1 MHRTIAIG
9 TAAGLLVALAGIL
22 PASAGENHG
31 DDGHHSDGGT
41 AELTVFHG
49 VPGLTVD
56 VYVDGALTLD
66 DFEPGTFSDTLTL
79 DAGTY
84 SVAVT
89 AADAT
94 DDSHPVIGPI
104 DLTLEEGDNYT
115 VAAHLTEAG
124 DPTATLF
131 TNNLDKAGKG
141 NGRLTVRH
149 IAAAPSVDVLANG
162 AAAVSDLT
170 NPDEEELTL
179 PVGTISAVVAA
190 TGTTDPLIG
199 PTDVEIAKRTNTI
212 VYAWG
217 SLDADNL
224 AFAVQTVG
232 LTGGGHHH
240 HKDHHDDHHND
251 HHK

>member
-9 TAAGLLVALAGIL
+9 TAAGVLVALAGIL
-22 PASAGENHG
+22 PASAGEDRG
-31 DDGHHSDGGT
+31 GDGHHSDTGT
-41 AELTVFHG
+41 AVLTVFHG

-56 VYVDGALTLD
+56 VYVDGKLTLD
-66 DFEPGTFSDTLTL
+66 NFAPGSFSDPLTL

-94 DDSHPVIGPI
+94 DDSDPVIGPI
-104 DLTLEEGDNYT
+104 DLTVEAGDNYT

-131 TNNLDKAGKG
+131 MNNTDKAGKR

-149 IAAAPSVDVLANG
+149 IAAAPAVDVLANG
-162 AAAVSDLT
+162 QAAVTDLS

-199 PTDVEIAKRTNTI
+199 PADVTIAKRTNTI

-217 SLDADNL
+217 SLADDNL
-224 AFAVQTVG
+224 AFAVQTID
-232 LTGGGHHH
+232 LTGGGRQH
-240 HKDHHDDHHND
+240 HK
-251 HHK
+251 